1 MPNALFNALGGMPN
15 NNISNL
21 IQQVKQFQQTFKG
34 DPKAEVERLV
44 RTGQMSQDDFNRYA
58 QIANQMMQM
67 FK

>member
-1 MPNALFNALGGMPN
+1 MPNALFNALGGN
-15 NNISNL
+15 NMSNL
-21 IQQVKQFQQTFKG
+21 VQQIKQFQQTFKG

-58 QIANQMMQM
+58 QTANQLMQM

>member
-1 MPNALFNALGGMPN
+1 MVTLFNALGGMPTN
-15 NNISNL
+15 NMSNL
-21 IQQVKQFQQTFKG
+21 VQQIKQFQQTFKG

-58 QIANQMMQM
+58 QTANQLMQM

>member
-44 RTGQMSQDDFNRYA
+44 RTGQMSQDDFNKYA

>member
-1 MPNALFNALGGMPN
+1 MPNALFNALGGMPTN
-15 NNISNL
+15 NMSNL
-21 IQQVKQFQQTFKG
+21 VQQIKQFRQTFKG

-58 QIANQMMQM
+58 QTANQLMQM

>member
-1 MPNALFNALGGMPN
+1 MPNALFNALGGMPAN
-15 NNISNL
+15 NMSNL
-21 IQQVKQFQQTFKG
+21 INQIKQFQQTFKG

-58 QIANQMMQM
+58 QTANQLMQM

>member
-1 MPNALFNALGGMPN
+1 MPNALFNALGGMPTN
-15 NNISNL
+15 NMSNL
-21 IQQVKQFQQTFKG
+21 IQQIKQFQQTFKG

-58 QIANQMMQM
+58 QTANQLMQM

>member
-1 MPNALFNALGGMPN
+1 MPNALFNALGGQTPN
-15 NNISNL
+15 NITNI

-58 QIANQMMQM
+58 QTANQLMQM

>member
-1 MPNALFNALGGMPN
+1 MPNALFNALGGMPT

-21 IQQVKQFQQTFKG
+21 VQQIKQFQQTFKG
-34 DPKAEVERLV
+34 DPKTEVERLV

-58 QIANQMMQM
+58 QTANQLMQM

>member
-1 MPNALFNALGGMPN
+1 MPNALFNALGGMPTN
-15 NNISNL
+15 NMSNL
-21 IQQVKQFQQTFKG
+21 VQQIKQFQQTFKG

-58 QIANQMMQM
+58 QTANQLMQM

>member
-1 MPNALFNALGGMPN
+1 MPNALFNALGGMPT

-21 IQQVKQFQQTFKG
+21 VQQIKQFQQTFKG

-58 QIANQMMQM
+58 QTANQLMQM

>member
-1 MPNALFNALGGMPN
+1 MPNALFNALGGMPTGN
-15 NNISNL
+15 MSNL
-21 IQQVKQFQQTFKG
+21 VQQIKQFQQTFKG

-58 QIANQMMQM
+58 QTANQLMQM

>member
-1 MPNALFNALGGMPN
+1 MPNALFNALGGMSTN
-15 NNISNL
+15 NMSNL
-21 IQQVKQFQQTFKG
+21 VQQIKQFQQTFKG

-58 QIANQMMQM
+58 QTANQLMQM

>member
-1 MPNALFNALGGMPN
+1 MPNALFNALGGMPTN
-15 NNISNL
+15 NMSNL
-21 IQQVKQFQQTFKG
+21 VQQIKQFQQTFRG

-58 QIANQMMQM
+58 QTANQLMQM